1 MTQHFLKEPY
11 MGSLRGSPAI
21 PGVKRSGSM
30 SSIGTSN
37 LPEGGH
43 CQGGF
48 EFGAALVARG
58 CLAPLPQVEGP
69 VDERV
74 EDGRGAAEE
83 EDDVVQVL
91 SQLLVEVE
99 EDRDDHADVVG
110 GPADDEG
117 ADDDDGDPQ
126 GLDLCFSQHFASGV
140 VEGTEGPAEDAR
152 SSWKVNEY
160 IVINCKL

>member
-1 MTQHFLKEPY
+1 MR
-11 MGSLRGSPAI
+11 SLRGSPAI

-30 SSIGTSN
+30 PSIGTSN
-37 LPEGGH
+37 FSEGGQ

-48 EFGAALVARG
+48 ELGAALIAGSR
-58 CLAPLPQVEGP
+58 LASLPQVEGP
-69 VDERV
+69 VDDGV

-91 SQLLVEVE
+91 SQLFVEVQ

-117 ADDDDGDPQ
+117 ADDDDGDPE
-126 GLDLCFSQHFASGV
+126 GLDLRFPQHFASGV
-140 VEGTEGPAEDAR
+140 VQGPRGPPKMRDLPG
-152 SSWKVNEY
+152 KQ
-160 IVINCKL
+160 INKL